1 MPAVSSFQ
9 KILLLSFFVLLFFP
23 GGYLVA
29 NRFRFGQWGIDLG
42 LTGAAE
48 RQELPAFTAAAWWSG
63 HFQRDFLGWFG
74 TYFGQKPRLVKH
86 YNGFLYAAFRVSH
99 MNGDTLRL
107 GPRDWIFEDLYLR
120 DFFDGE
126 PPAPASA
133 LTERADAIARLHR
146 ACEQMGICFLLVIS
160 PNKAAFHPEEAP
172 LWFQRKGVKIERDV
186 DRFLRLLKERK
197 IPVVDA
203 HTRLVEKRKAG
214 EPWPFFPRGGTHW
227 NLWAASLVLQNILE
241 QAEHFFQRPMAR
253 LVASHPRVDFTP
265 EGTDTDLARLLNL
278 PVPPTNYP
286 AVKFDRRIETRPDT
300 FLPRTFWV
308 GDSFSRQL
316 LQVAATDTQGVF
328 ATLDY
333 GFYFDEFR
341 RWSEPG
347 LFIEAG
353 ARVPVPALR
362 SAELIVLEMNEAAIT
377 RFDYS
382 IRFANEAVRRLR

>member
-1 MPAVSSFQ
+1 M
-9 KILLLSFFVLLFFP
+9 
-23 GGYLVA
+23 
-29 NRFRFGQWGIDLG
+29 
-42 LTGAAE
+42 
-48 RQELPAFTAAAWWSG
+48 
-63 HFQRDFLGWFG
+63 
-74 TYFGQKPRLVKH
+74 
-86 YNGFLYAAFRVSH
+86 
-99 MNGDTLRL
+99 
-107 GPRDWIFEDLYLR
+107 
-120 DFFDGE
+120 
-126 PPAPASA
+126 
-133 LTERADAIARLHR
+133 
-146 ACEQMGICFLLVIS
+146 
-160 PNKAAFHPEEAP
+160 
-172 LWFQRKGVKIERDV
+172 
-186 DRFLRLLKERK
+186 
-197 IPVVDA
+197 
-203 HTRLVEKRKAG
+203 EKRKAG

-241 QAEHFFQRPMAR
+241 QAEDFFQRPMAR

-341 RWSEPG
+341 RWNEPG